1 MLRVASLIVLALAT
15 AAATVA
21 SRRVRTSSRA
31 TSLLA
36 TEATG
41 LSPSP
46 KRNEK
51 RAPRARLPTRSR
63 SRRLLA
69 DSVVAPGIRL

>member
-31 TSLLA
+31 TSLFSDRSDGPIA
-36 TEATG
+36 FAEAQ
-41 LSPSP
+41 
-46 KRNEK
+46 
-51 RAPRARLPTRSR
+51 
-63 SRRLLA
+63 
-69 DSVVAPGIRL
+69 